1 MSQPFISGNYICF
14 PISQTQAPQASRPTQ
29 ICYNNIY
36 PPVIVVYDP
45 HEGEVLTTLAFT
57 FNILTASVYIPPDL
71 LNPDV
76 KKIDIAK
83 PFTPQTGTI
92 LANAIARL
100 TVLSY
105 HSEIPRIS
113 INARAVNTI
122 FPPICETSY
131 VMMRQTTTRTF
142 STTRQTRT
150 KSKEKGVNIFS
161 ESSEGVQ
168 GSSESTSTTGR
179 VKSETAKY
187 TPIAVAGTM
196 SALSRIIST
205 TITRGIGTESLKEKL
220 TKIGQERSV
229 QFEYSIKQTYV
240 RFFTSREEVENYVTT
255 TVSSLTN
262 A

>member
-1 MSQPFISGNYICF
+1 MSQPFINNGFICF
-14 PISQTQAPQASRPTQ
+14 PIAQTQVPQASRSTQ

-57 FNILTASVYIPPDL
+57 FNILTASVSIPPDL

-76 KKIDIAK
+76 KKIDIAR

-105 HSEIPRIS
+105 RSEIPRIS

-122 FPPICETSY
+122 FPPICQTSY
-131 VMMRQTTTRTF
+131 VLM
-142 STTRQTRT
+142 RQTRT
-150 KSKEKGVNIFS
+150 RPTKKGIDIFS
-161 ESSEGVQ
+161 ESSGGIEPR
-168 GSSESTSTTGR
+168 GR
-179 VKSETAKY
+179 VIPETIKY
-187 TPIAVAGTM
+187 TPIAVSGTT
-196 SALSRIIST
+196 SALSKIIST
-205 TITRGIGTESLKEKL
+205 TITRGIGAETLKEKV
-220 TKIGQERSV
+220 TRRVSEFG
-229 QFEYSIKQTYV
+229 YTIKYTYV

-255 TVSSLTN
+255 TASSLVN

>member
-1 MSQPFISGNYICF
+1 MSQPIISNGYICF
-14 PISQTQAPQASRPTQ
+14 PITQTQVPQASRSTQ

-57 FNILTASVYIPPDL
+57 FNILTATISIPPDL

-76 KKIDIAK
+76 KKIDIAR

-105 HSEIPRIS
+105 RSEIPRIS

-122 FPPICETSY
+122 FPPICQTSY
-131 VMMRQTTTRTF
+131 VLM
-142 STTRQTRT
+142 RQTRT
-150 KSKEKGVNIFS
+150 RPTKKGVDIFS
-161 ESSEGVQ
+161 ESSGGIEPR
-168 GSSESTSTTGR
+168 GR
-179 VKSETAKY
+179 ITPETIKY
-187 TPIAVAGTM
+187 TPIAVSGTT
-196 SALSRIIST
+196 SALSKIIST
-205 TITRGIGTESLKEKL
+205 TITRGIGGETPKEKVA
-220 TKIGQERSV
+220 KRGSE
-229 QFEYSIKQTYV
+229 FEYTIKQTYV
-240 RFFTSREEVENYVTT
+240 RFFTNREEVENYVTT
-255 TVSSLTN
+255 TASSLVN

>member
-1 MSQPFISGNYICF
+1 MSQPFISGNFICF
-14 PISQTQAPQASRPTQ
+14 PISQTQAPQTSRSGQ

-57 FNILTASVYIPPDL
+57 FNILTASVSIPPDL

-83 PFTPQTGTI
+83 PFIPQTGTI

-105 HSEIPRIS
+105 RSEIPRIS

-122 FPPICETSY
+122 FPPICQTSY
-131 VMMRQTTTRTF
+131 VLMRQTRI
-142 STTRQTRT
+142 RPT
-150 KSKEKGVNIFS
+150 KKGVDIFS

-168 GSSESTSTTGR
+168 PRGR
-179 VKSETAKY
+179 VIPETIKY
-187 TPIAVAGTM
+187 TPIAVAGTT

-205 TITRGIGTESLKEKL
+205 TITRGIGTESSKEKVTQGAGRRGL
-220 TKIGQERSV
+220 
-229 QFEYSIKQTYV
+229 QFEYTIKQTYV

-255 TVSSLTN
+255 TASSLTSE
-262 A
+262 

>member
-1 MSQPFISGNYICF
+1 MGRILQSQVP
-14 PISQTQAPQASRPTQ
+14 QTSRPIQ

-36 PPVIVVYDP
+36 PPIIVVYDP

-57 FNILTASVYIPPDL
+57 FNILTASVSIPPDL

-105 HSEIPRIS
+105 RSEIPRIS

-122 FPPICETSY
+122 FPPICQTSY
-131 VMMRQTTTRTF
+131 VMMRQTRI
-142 STTRQTRT
+142 RPT
-150 KSKEKGVNIFS
+150 KKGVDIFS

-168 GSSESTSTTGR
+168 PRGR
-179 VKSETAKY
+179 VIPETIKY
-187 TPIAVAGTM
+187 TPIAVAGTT

-205 TITRGIGTESLKEKL
+205 TITRGIGTETQKEKA
-220 TKIGQERSV
+220 TKGVGRRGLE
-229 QFEYSIKQTYV
+229 FEYTIRQTYV
-240 RFFTSREEVENYVTT
+240 RFFTNREEVENYVTT
-255 TVSSLTN
+255 TASSLTSE
-262 A
+262 

>member
-1 MSQPFISGNYICF
+1 MSQPFISGNFICF
-14 PISQTQAPQASRPTQ
+14 PISQTQTPQTSRSGQ

-57 FNILTASVYIPPDL
+57 FNILTASVSIPPDL

-105 HSEIPRIS
+105 RSEMPRIS

-122 FPPICETSY
+122 FPPICQTSY
-131 VMMRQTTTRTF
+131 VLM
-142 STTRQTRT
+142 RQTRT
-150 KSKEKGVNIFS
+150 RSTKKGVDIFS

-168 GSSESTSTTGR
+168 PRDR
-179 VKSETAKY
+179 VIHETIKY
-187 TPIAVAGTM
+187 TPIAVAGTT

-205 TITRGIGTESLKEKL
+205 TITRGIGAETPKEKV
-220 TKIGQERSV
+220 TKGVGRRASE
-229 QFEYSIKQTYV
+229 FEYTIKQTYV

-255 TVSSLTN
+255 TASSLTSE
-262 A
+262 